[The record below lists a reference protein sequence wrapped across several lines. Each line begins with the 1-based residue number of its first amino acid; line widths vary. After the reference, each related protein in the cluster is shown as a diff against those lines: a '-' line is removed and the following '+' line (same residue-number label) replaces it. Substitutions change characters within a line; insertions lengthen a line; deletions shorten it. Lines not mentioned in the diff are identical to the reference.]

1 MGEPPTWYRVVK
13 AAQYLG
19 VTPWDLEAQPYHW
32 VLRAESAQD
41 AEALAQKK
49 HEKAAGKQSQR

>member
-1 MGEPPTWYRVVK
+1 MK

-19 VTPWDLEAQPYHW
+19 VAPWELEGQPYHW
-32 VLRAESAQD
+32 VLRAETAQD

-49 HEKAAGKQSQR
+49 HEKAAERSAPRK